1 MINSVKVT
9 QIALLELNFIKLPDH
24 FLLLN
29 ELLVVFFIYIW
40 SLNDY
45 NENKLPGQRT
55 KKKNIHTVYM
65 YDKSNREMIIINAK
79 KSSTHKNEYFLSSFF
94 IFETFAVSSS
104 S

>member
-1 MINSVKVT
+1 MINSVKVA
-9 QIALLELNFIKLPDH
+9 QIALLELTFIKLPDH

-29 ELLVVFFIYIW
+29 ELLVVFFICIW

-55 KKKNIHTVYM
+55 KKENINTVYM

-79 KSSTHKNEYFLSSFF
+79 KSSTHKK
-94 IFETFAVSSS
+94 
-104 S
+104 